1 MSIHDLWIHDL
12 WIDTVL
18 KAPDALIRDA
28 DSRAVAKNISDTD
41 SEKIVAERPAPPD
54 QFWKEWQ
61 L

>member
-1 MSIHDLWIHDL
+1 MSIHDL